1 VQLLGGTASGIGD
14 LESTQKNSD
23 GSLVENFCLRFTA
36 TTPYPAGL
44 DFAAQSASDELRKT
58 YLLTPGFFGQSCLGL
73 ARQAER
79 YRDTAL
85 KQFRSGHL
93 LSVLL
98 CHTQCQGRI
107 SLLFG
112 LN

>member
-1 VQLLGGTASGIGD
+1 
-14 LESTQKNSD
+14 
-23 GSLVENFCLRFTA
+23 LRLAFIA
-36 TTPYPAGL
+36 PIPCSPGL
-44 DFAAQSASDELRKT
+44 DFAAQSAPDELRKA
-58 YLLTPGFFGQSCLGL
+58 YLLAPGFLSQAGLGL

-79 YRDTAL
+79 DGHTAL
-85 KQFRSGHL
+85 GQFRSGHL

-112 LN
+112 LD